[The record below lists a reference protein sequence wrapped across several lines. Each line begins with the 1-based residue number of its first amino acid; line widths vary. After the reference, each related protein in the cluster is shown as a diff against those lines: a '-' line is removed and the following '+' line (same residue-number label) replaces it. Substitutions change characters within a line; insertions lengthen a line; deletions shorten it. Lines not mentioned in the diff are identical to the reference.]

1 MNTKASELIE
11 YKNKIE
17 ELNEKISNAGNKYN
31 ILLDAKMKQLKNVTG
46 IEDEKYIHEIATKAL
61 IPDKF
66 SIDKEVAQYTNEIE
80 HYKLLLK
87 GLANNTIEDT
97 IMGEVRT
104 EIELEKQLE
113 LHTDEAKYDLIH
125 KHIKKVTIHPTS
137 NFKIINIETYDS
149 GIPTKPL
156 SETEMETINE
166 LVLKPV
172 EVGTDTIYSNL
183 DEASVRSTINI
194 ITFHYNKKTLT
205 HVLNPDNNTGIDVP
219 IIRRIKK

>member
-17 ELNEKISNAGNKYN
+17 ELNEKISNADTKYN
-31 ILLDAKMKQLKNVTG
+31 ILLENKCKQLKTVTG
-46 IEDEKYIHEIATKAL
+46 IDDEKYIHEIAAKAL

-66 SIDKEVAQYTNEIE
+66 NIDKEVAQYTNEIE

-87 GLANNTIEDT
+87 GLENNTIEDT
-97 IMGEVRT
+97 IMGEVHT
-104 EIELEKQLE
+104 ELELEKQLE

-149 GIPTKPL
+149 GIPTKTL
-156 SETEMETINE
+156 SETELETINE
-166 LVLKPV
+166 LGLKPI
-172 EVGTDTIYSNL
+172 EVGSDTIYSNL
-183 DEASVRSTINI
+183 DEEYVRNTINI
-194 ITFHYNKKTLT
+194 VTFHYNKKTLT
-205 HVLNPDNNTGIDVP
+205 HICNFKDNTGIDVA
-219 IIRRIKK
+219 ITRRIKK